1 MACERLSQYLLASK
15 FILETDHKPLI
26 PLLLMKNLDLP
37 FRVQRFRLR
46 MMRYQYEI
54 IHVPGKELNTSLVR
68 HCRRQDLLMSYKK
81 RFKRMLITLLNTYRP
96 LISVSL

>member
-26 PLLLMKNLDLP
+26 PLLLMKNLDLL
-37 FRVQRFRLR
+37 FRVRFRLR